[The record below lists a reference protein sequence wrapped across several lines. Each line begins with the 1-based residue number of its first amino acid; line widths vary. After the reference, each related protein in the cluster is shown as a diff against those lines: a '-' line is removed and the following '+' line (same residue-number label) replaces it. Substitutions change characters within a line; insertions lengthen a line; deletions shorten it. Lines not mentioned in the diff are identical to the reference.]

1 MGIKMIKRYNYEII
15 LTFIFVIMLII
26 VFVFSGADAW
36 GSETDWINQH
46 FAIPEY
52 FRTRFY
58 STGDI
63 FPDFALQ
70 LGGGQNIYNLAYYG
84 IFNPLYFPAYLMPG
98 LRMSE
103 YIQIVSILSVYISCI
118 LFYKFIKSRFNK
130 RKAFLISLIFMFSA
144 PLIYHSHRH
153 IMFIQYMPFL
163 IGSLIV
169 CTDMDSLKNRIIL
182 AVFSCCIMLVSFY
195 FSISVFLVI
204 FIYMIYNSYEKH
216 IRADFRMLKYIF
228 LGVIISGFMWIPV
241 LFTLLSGR
249 EAGTSSL
256 NITELIFP
264 HANADYMLY
273 SPYSMGLTGTVI
285 IFAVSGIFSDEK
297 HRKILSWIFLIIM
310 CFPLIV
316 YLLNGKL
323 YADSKILIPFI
334 PLALILCGNRIR
346 RKDIFKISA
355 VMILF
360 VISYILFSG
369 DCKRILVLTVC
380 DLIVSMIFLVRFR
393 GCRRYIPAVIFG
405 FVCCISVNLS
415 DNFVTHTEIEEF
427 YSDEIQELTERT
439 IAGDYSFYRF
449 ANDNPKLVNFIYG
462 NEYYTSTIYSSISN
476 QDFRKFRFETSAGEN
491 QCRNNALQ
499 TQPYNEIFNILMGC
513 RYRISEKYN
522 PMYGETCADSTG
534 KYNLFRNS
542 MAFSVGYA
550 SSNIMSEDVF
560 NSLDW
565 NEKTEALLE
574 NIIADTDSKNT
585 IYPNKI
591 AEISCNFDKL
601 CDTGK
606 IRKVNQAYEVK
617 SDMPFKI
624 CINPENMSEN
634 LIMLK
639 FRADNRIG
647 NKRED
652 ISVSVNG
659 VKNKLSAP
667 DWKYNN
673 KNYDFT
679 YILSSDKPVK
689 SLMFEFSGGNYMLS
703 DFEIYNLDVSA
714 FESMQRDDFNIDRAF
729 TKGDTI
735 QGSINVIHDG
745 WFNLS
750 VPYDKG
756 FKISVDGAD
765 TEYYKTNTAFIGFPI
780 NAGKHNII
788 IEYHAPFRTAGI
800 VTSLTGTVIFL
811 YSIICEINCYRVR
824 KKFRRKCF
832 I

>member
-1 MGIKMIKRYNYEII
+1 MIKRYRYEFMLTLIFII
-15 LTFIFVIMLII
+15 TITTIFI
-26 VFVFSGADAW
+26 FSGAGVW

-58 STGDI
+58 STGNI

-84 IFNPLYFPAYLMPG
+84 IFNPLYFPAYLMPWI
-98 LRMSE
+98 RMSD
-103 YIQIVSILSVYISCI
+103 YIQIVSISAVYTSCM
-118 LFYKFIKSRFNK
+118 LFYKLMRSRFPDY
-130 RKAFLISLIFMFSA
+130 KAFLLSLMFMLST
-144 PLIYHSHRH
+144 PLIYQSHRH

-163 IGSLIV
+163 TGSLLV
-169 CTDMDSLKNRIIL
+169 CTDMSRLKNRIIL
-182 AVFSCCIMLVSFY
+182 TVCSCCIVLVSFY
-195 FSISVFLVI
+195 FSISAFLVT
-204 FIYMIYNSYEKH
+204 FIYLIYDSYEKH
-216 IRADFRMLKYIF
+216 IRTDFRTLKYIF
-228 LGVIISGFMWIPV
+228 FGILISGFMWIPV

-249 EAGTSSL
+249 ETGTSSL

-273 SPYSMGLTGTVI
+273 SPYSTGLTGISVI
-285 IFAVSGIFSDEK
+285 SVISGIFSDEK

-334 PLALILCGNRIR
+334 PLALILCGNKIR
-346 RKDIFKISA
+346 KEDIFKISA
-355 VMILF
+355 VLALF
-360 VISYILFSG
+360 VLSYILFSG
-369 DCKRILVLTVC
+369 NSKRILFLTVC
-380 DLIVSMIFLVRFR
+380 DLIVSMIFLVRFTDF
-393 GCRRYIPAVIFG
+393 RRYIPAVIFG

-415 DNFVTHTEIEEF
+415 DNFATHTEIEEF

-439 IAGDYSFYRF
+439 VAGDYSFYRF
-449 ANDNPKLVNFIYG
+449 ANDNPKLVNSIYG
-462 NEYYTSTIYSSISN
+462 NDYYTSTIYSSISN
-476 QDFRKFRFETSAGEN
+476 QNFQKFRFETSSGEN

-499 TQPYNEIFNILMGC
+499 AQPYNEIFNILMGC
-513 RYRISEKYN
+513 RYRISTEYN
-522 PMYGETCADSTG
+522 PMYGETLTDNTG
-534 KYNLFRNS
+534 KYNLFRNG
-542 MAFSVGYA
+542 MAFPVGYA
-550 SSNIMSEDVF
+550 SSGIMSEDLF
-560 NSLDW
+560 NSLSW
-565 NEKTEALLE
+565 NQKAEALLE
-574 NIIADTDSKNT
+574 NIIADTDSRNM
-585 IYPNKI
+585 IYPDKI
-591 AEISCNFDKL
+591 KKISCDFDKL
-601 CDTGK
+601 CDTDK

-624 CINPENMSEN
+624 CINLQNISEN

-647 NKRED
+647 NKRGD

-679 YILSSDKPVK
+679 YILSSDKPLK
-689 SLMFEFSGGNYMLS
+689 SLIFEFSEGNYMLS
-703 DFEIYNLDVSA
+703 DFEIYSLDVSA
-714 FESMQRDDFNIDRAF
+714 FESMQRDDLNIDRAF

-735 QGSINVIHDG
+735 QGSINVTHDG

-756 FKISVDGAD
+756 FKISVDGTD

-780 NAGKHNII
+780 KAGKHNII
-788 IEYHAPFRTAGI
+788 IEYHAPFKMAGI
-800 VTSLTGTVIFL
+800 ITSLAGTVIFL
-811 YSIICEINCYRVR
+811 YSIVYEINCYRVI